1 MVVIDLNQ
9 GEIFVER
16 VKKGEV
22 FRYGEELF
30 MATNQHTEYTR
41 FCVNIKT
48 GDLFRITKNTPV
60 TLIEDV
66 KITIN

>member
-9 GEIFVER
+9 DEIFVER
-16 VKKGEV
+16 VKTGEV

-30 MATNQHTEYTR
+30 MATNQHTQYTR

-48 GDLFRITKNTPV
+48 GDLFRITKKTPV
-60 TLIEDV
+60 TLVVNV
-66 KITIN
+66 KIITD